1 MRQEGKWLLLI
12 FSVLLTKE
20 ISDGLESLLLPHH
33 KADRLFSLSSQQLAV
48 TDASLFPLLVGDT
61 VQFDSHFKNALKVLF
76 ARLCFNFGQIYL

>member
-48 TDASLFPLLVGDT
+48 TDASLFPLLLSKTVELDT
-61 VQFDSHFKNALKVLF
+61 HLEDAFESLSSRLNFD
-76 ARLCFNFGQIYL
+76 FG